1 MKSNILLLITAIIWG
16 FAFVAQRAGMEYL
29 GPFLFNA
36 IRFAL
41 GSASLIPL
49 LIYNKKRKFKKEK
62 LLAFN
67 NKHYV
72 YGSIVMGVVLFIAS
86 TFQQTGIVYT
96 DAGKAGFITGLY
108 IILVPIFGL
117 FIGQNTSKVTWIGAI
132 VAIAGLYFLSVTENF
147 TIHIGDLLVLV
158 SAIFWAAQ
166 ILIVGFLSVRVDAIQ
181 LAFAQ
186 FLICAI
192 LSFIVSFFTEIISL
206 PDIINATVP
215 ILYAGLCSVGI
226 AYTLQI
232 VAQKTAHPANAAII
246 MSLESV
252 FAVIGGW
259 LVLSESIPFR
269 GLFGCALMLCGMI
282 ISQLPVKSVTSRTKQ
297 F

>member
-49 LIYNKKRKFKKEK
+49 LLYNKKRKFKEEK
-62 LLAFN
+62 LLALE
-67 NKHYV
+67 NKHYL
-72 YGSIVMGVVLFIAS
+72 YGSIVMGIVLFIAS
-86 TFQQTGIVYT
+86 TFQQMGIVYT

-117 FIGQNTSKVTWIGAI
+117 FIGQNTSKVTWIGAV
-132 VAIAGLYFLSVTENF
+132 VAIVGLYFLSVTENF
-147 TIHIGDLLVLV
+147 KIDIGDLLVLI
-158 SAIFWAAQ
+158 SAIFWAVQ

-186 FLICAI
+186 FLICSI
-192 LSFIVSFFTEIISL
+192 LSLIAALSTEIISL
-206 PDIINATVP
+206 TDIINATIP

-259 LVLSESIPFR
+259 LVLSENIPLR

-282 ISQLPVKSVTSRTKQ
+282 ISQLPVRSTASRVA
-297 F
+297 

>member
-1 MKSNILLLITAIIWG
+1 LI
-16 FAFVAQRAGMEYL
+16 
-29 GPFLFNA
+29 
-36 IRFAL
+36 
-41 GSASLIPL
+41 
-49 LIYNKKRKFKKEK
+49 
-62 LLAFN
+62 
-67 NKHYV
+67 
-72 YGSIVMGVVLFIAS
+72 
-86 TFQQTGIVYT
+86 
-96 DAGKAGFITGLY
+96 
-108 IILVPIFGL
+108 
-117 FIGQNTSKVTWIGAI
+117 
-132 VAIAGLYFLSVTENF
+132 
-147 TIHIGDLLVLV
+147 

-282 ISQLPVKSVTSRTKQ
+282 ISQLPVKSVTSRTT
-297 F
+297 

>member
-117 FIGQNTSKVTWIGAI
+117 FIGQSTSKVTWIGAT
-132 VAIAGLYFLSVTENF
+132 VAIAGLHFLSVTENF
-147 TIHIGDLLVLV
+147 TIHIGDLLVLI
-158 SAIFWAAQ
+158 SAIFWATQ

-192 LSFIVSFFTEIISL
+192 LSFIVSLFTEIISL

-282 ISQLPVKSVTSRTKQ
+282 ISQLPVKSVTSRTK
-297 F
+297 

>member
-36 IRFAL
+36 IRFVL

-72 YGSIVMGVVLFIAS
+72 YGSIIMGIILFIAS
-86 TFQQTGIVYT
+86 TFQQMGIVYT

-117 FIGQNTSKVTWIGAI
+117 FVGQSTSKVTWIGAV

-147 TIHIGDLLVLV
+147 TIDIGDFLVLI

-166 ILIVGFLSVRVDAIQ
+166 ILIVGFLSVRVDSIQ
-181 LAFAQ
+181 LAFTQ
-186 FLICAI
+186 FLICSL
-192 LSFIVSFFTEIISL
+192 LSFIAALFTEIISL
-206 PDIINATVP
+206 AAIIDATIP

-259 LVLSESIPFR
+259 LVLSESIPLR
-269 GLFGCALMLCGMI
+269 GLFGCGLMLLGMI
-282 ISQLPVKSVTSRTKQ
+282 ISQLPIKSVQIKKE
-297 F
+297 

>member
-1 MKSNILLLITAIIWG
+1 MKSNVLLLITAIIWG

-36 IRFAL
+36 IRFVL

-72 YGSIVMGVVLFIAS
+72 YGSIIMGIVLFIAS
-86 TFQQTGIVYT
+86 TFQQMGIVYT

-117 FIGQNTSKVTWIGAI
+117 FVGQSTSKVTWIGAV

-147 TIHIGDLLVLV
+147 TIDIGDFLVLI

-166 ILIVGFLSVRVDAIQ
+166 ILIVGFLSVRVDSIQ
-181 LAFAQ
+181 LAFTQ
-186 FLICAI
+186 FLICSL
-192 LSFIVSFFTEIISL
+192 LSFIAALFTEIISL
-206 PDIINATVP
+206 AAIIDATIP

-259 LVLSESIPFR
+259 LVLSESIPLR
-269 GLFGCALMLCGMI
+269 GLFGCGLMLLGMI
-282 ISQLPVKSVTSRTKQ
+282 ISQLPIKSVQIKNE
-297 F
+297 

>member
-36 IRFAL
+36 IRFVL

-72 YGSIVMGVVLFIAS
+72 YGSIIMGIVLFIAS
-86 TFQQTGIVYT
+86 TFQQMGIVYT

-117 FIGQNTSKVTWIGAI
+117 FVGQSTSKVTWIGAV

-147 TIHIGDLLVLV
+147 TIDIGDFLVLI

-166 ILIVGFLSVRVDAIQ
+166 ILIVGFLSVRVDSIQ
-181 LAFAQ
+181 LAFTQ
-186 FLICAI
+186 FLICSL
-192 LSFIVSFFTEIISL
+192 LSFIAALFTEIINL
-206 PDIINATVP
+206 TDIIDATIP

-259 LVLSESIPFR
+259 LVLSESIPLR
-269 GLFGCALMLCGMI
+269 GLFGCGLMLLGMI
-282 ISQLPVKSVTSRTKQ
+282 ISQLPIKSVQIKKE
-297 F
+297 

>member
-36 IRFAL
+36 IRFVL

-72 YGSIVMGVVLFIAS
+72 YGSIIMGIVLFIAS
-86 TFQQTGIVYT
+86 AFQQMGIVYT

-117 FIGQNTSKVTWIGAI
+117 FVGQSTSKVTWIGAV

-147 TIHIGDLLVLV
+147 TIDIGDFLVLI

-166 ILIVGFLSVRVDAIQ
+166 ILIVGFLSVRVDSIQ
-181 LAFAQ
+181 LAFTQ
-186 FLICAI
+186 FLICSL
-192 LSFIVSFFTEIISL
+192 LSFIAALFTEIINL
-206 PDIINATVP
+206 TDIIDATIP

-259 LVLSESIPFR
+259 LVLSESIPLR
-269 GLFGCALMLCGMI
+269 GLFGCGLMLLGMI
-282 ISQLPVKSVTSRTKQ
+282 ISQLPIKSVQIKKE
-297 F
+297 

>member
-1 MKSNILLLITAIIWG
+1 MKSNILLLITAVIWG

-49 LIYNKKRKFKKEK
+49 LIYNKKRTFKNEK
-62 LLAFN
+62 LLAFD
-67 NKHYV
+67 NKYFI
-72 YGSIVMGVVLFIAS
+72 YGSLVIGLVLFIAS
-86 TFQQTGIVYT
+86 TFQQMGIVYT
-96 DAGKAGFITGLY
+96 EAGKSGFITGLY

-117 FIGQNTSKVTWIGAI
+117 FIGQNTSKVTWAGAV

-147 TIHIGDLLVLV
+147 TIDIGDLLVLI
-158 SAIFWAAQ
+158 SAIFWAVQ

-181 LAFAQ
+181 LAFTQ
-186 FLICAI
+186 FVICSV
-192 LSFIVSFFTEIISL
+192 LSFIAAMFTEIINL
-206 PDIINATVP
+206 TDIVNAAIP

-259 LVLSESIPFR
+259 LVLDETIPFR
-269 GLFGCALMLCGMI
+269 GLFGCGLMLCGMI
-282 ISQLPVKSVTSRTKQ
+282 ISQLPVKSIQIKNK
-297 F
+297 

>member
-36 IRFAL
+36 IRFVL

-72 YGSIVMGVVLFIAS
+72 YGSIIMGIVLFIAS
-86 TFQQTGIVYT
+86 TFQQIGIVYT

-117 FIGQNTSKVTWIGAI
+117 FVGQSTSKVTWIGAV

-147 TIHIGDLLVLV
+147 TIDIGDFLVLI

-166 ILIVGFLSVRVDAIQ
+166 ILIVGFLSVRVDSIQ
-181 LAFAQ
+181 LAFTQ
-186 FLICAI
+186 FLICSL
-192 LSFIVSFFTEIISL
+192 LSFIAALFTEIINL
-206 PDIINATVP
+206 TDIINAIIP

-259 LVLSESIPFR
+259 LVLSESIPLR
-269 GLFGCALMLCGMI
+269 GLFGCGLMLLGMI
-282 ISQLPVKSVTSRTKQ
+282 ISQLPIKSVQIKNE
-297 F
+297 

>member
-36 IRFAL
+36 IRFVL

-72 YGSIVMGVVLFIAS
+72 YGSIIMGIVLFIAS
-86 TFQQTGIVYT
+86 TFQQMGIVYT

-117 FIGQNTSKVTWIGAI
+117 FVGQSTSKVTWIGAV

-147 TIHIGDLLVLV
+147 TIDIGDFLVLI

-166 ILIVGFLSVRVDAIQ
+166 ILIVGFLSVRVDSIQ
-181 LAFAQ
+181 LAFTQ
-186 FLICAI
+186 FLICSL
-192 LSFIVSFFTEIISL
+192 LSFIAALFTEIINL
-206 PDIINATVP
+206 TDIINAIIP

-259 LVLSESIPFR
+259 LVLSESIPLR
-269 GLFGCALMLCGMI
+269 GLFGCGLMLLGMI
-282 ISQLPVKSVTSRTKQ
+282 ISQLPIKSVQIKKE
-297 F
+297 

>member
-36 IRFAL
+36 IRFVL

-72 YGSIVMGVVLFIAS
+72 YGSIIMGIVLFIAS
-86 TFQQTGIVYT
+86 TFQQIGIVYT

-117 FIGQNTSKVTWIGAI
+117 FVGQSTSKVTWIGAV

-147 TIHIGDLLVLV
+147 TIDIGDFLVLI

-166 ILIVGFLSVRVDAIQ
+166 ILIVGFLSVRVDSIQ
-181 LAFAQ
+181 LAFTQ
-186 FLICAI
+186 FLICSL
-192 LSFIVSFFTEIISL
+192 LSFIAALFTEIINL
-206 PDIINATVP
+206 TDIINAIIP

-259 LVLSESIPFR
+259 LVLSESIPLR
-269 GLFGCALMLCGMI
+269 GLFGCGLMLLGMI
-282 ISQLPVKSVTSRTKQ
+282 ISQFPIKSVQIKKE
-297 F
+297 

>member
-36 IRFAL
+36 IRFVL

-72 YGSIVMGVVLFIAS
+72 YGSIIMGIVLFIAS
-86 TFQQTGIVYT
+86 TFQQMGIVYT

-117 FIGQNTSKVTWIGAI
+117 FVGQSTSKVTWIGAV

-147 TIHIGDLLVLV
+147 TIDIGDFLVLI
-158 SAIFWAAQ
+158 SAIFWAVQ
-166 ILIVGFLSVRVDAIQ
+166 ILIVGFLSVRVDSIQ
-181 LAFAQ
+181 LAFTQ
-186 FLICAI
+186 FLICSL
-192 LSFIVSFFTEIISL
+192 LSFIAALFTEIINL
-206 PDIINATVP
+206 TDIIDATIP

-259 LVLSESIPFR
+259 LVLSESIPLR
-269 GLFGCALMLCGMI
+269 GLFGCGLMLLGMI
-282 ISQLPVKSVTSRTKQ
+282 ISQLPIKSVQIKNE
-297 F
+297 

>member
-1 MKSNILLLITAIIWG
+1 MKSNVLLLITAIIWG

-36 IRFAL
+36 IRFVL

-72 YGSIVMGVVLFIAS
+72 YGSIIMGIVLFIAS
-86 TFQQTGIVYT
+86 TFQQMGIVYT

-117 FIGQNTSKVTWIGAI
+117 FVGQSTSKVTWIGAV

-147 TIHIGDLLVLV
+147 TIDIGDFLVLI

-166 ILIVGFLSVRVDAIQ
+166 ILIVGFLSVRVDSIQ
-181 LAFAQ
+181 LAFTQ
-186 FLICAI
+186 FLICSL
-192 LSFIVSFFTEIISL
+192 LSFIAALFTEIINL
-206 PDIINATVP
+206 TDIIDATIP

-259 LVLSESIPFR
+259 LVLSESIPLR
-269 GLFGCALMLCGMI
+269 GLFGCGLMLLGMI
-282 ISQLPVKSVTSRTKQ
+282 ISQLPIKSVQIKKE
-297 F
+297 

>member
-62 LLAFN
+62 LLAFS

-72 YGSIVMGVVLFIAS
+72 YGSIAMGIVLFIAS
-86 TFQQTGIVYT
+86 TFQQMGIVYT

-117 FIGQNTSKVTWIGAI
+117 FIGQSTSKVTWIGAV

-147 TIHIGDLLVLV
+147 TIDIGDLLVLI
-158 SAIFWAAQ
+158 SAIFWAVQ
-166 ILIVGFLSVRVDAIQ
+166 ILIVGFLSIRVDAIQ
-181 LAFAQ
+181 LAFTQ
-186 FLICAI
+186 FVICSFLSLIAA
-192 LSFIVSFFTEIISL
+192 LFTEIINL
-206 PDIINATVP
+206 TDIINAAIP

-259 LVLSESIPFR
+259 LVLSEIIPVR
-269 GLFGCALMLCGMI
+269 GLIGCALMLFGMI
-282 ISQLPVKSVTSRTKQ
+282 ISQLPVKSFSPKTIQ
-297 F
+297 

>member
-62 LLAFN
+62 LLALN
-67 NKHYV
+67 SKHFI
-72 YGSIVMGVVLFIAS
+72 YGGIAMGMVLFIAS
-86 TFQQTGIVYT
+86 TFQQMGIVYT

-117 FIGQNTSKVTWIGAI
+117 FVGQSTSKVTWIGAV
-132 VAIAGLYFLSVTENF
+132 VAIVGLYFLSVTSNF
-147 TIHIGDLLVLV
+147 KIDFGDLLVLI

-166 ILIVGFLSVRVDAIQ
+166 ILIVGFLSVRIDAIQ
-181 LAFAQ
+181 LAFTQ
-186 FLICAI
+186 FLICSI
-192 LSFIVSFFTEIISL
+192 LSFIAALFIEVINLT
-206 PDIINATVP
+206 DIIHATVP

-259 LVLSESIPFR
+259 LVLDETIPFR
-269 GLFGCALMLCGMI
+269 GLFGCSLMLFGMI
-282 ISQLPVKSVTSRTKQ
+282 ISQLPVKSTSIKNNR
-297 F
+297 

>member
-62 LLAFN
+62 LLAFH

-72 YGSIVMGVVLFIAS
+72 CGSIAMGVVLFIAS

-117 FIGQNTSKVTWIGAI
+117 FIGQSTSKVTWIGAI

-147 TIHIGDLLVLV
+147 TIHIGDLLVLI

-192 LSFIVSFFTEIISL
+192 LSFIVSLFTEIISL

>member
-49 LIYNKKRKFKKEK
+49 LLYNKKRKFKEEK
-62 LLAFN
+62 LLALE
-67 NKHYV
+67 NKHYL
-72 YGSIVMGVVLFIAS
+72 YGSIVMGIVLFIAS
-86 TFQQTGIVYT
+86 TFQQMGIVYT

-117 FIGQNTSKVTWIGAI
+117 FIGQNTSKVTWIGAV
-132 VAIAGLYFLSVTENF
+132 VAIVGLYFLSVTENF
-147 TIHIGDLLVLV
+147 KIDIGDLLVLI
-158 SAIFWAAQ
+158 SAIFWAVQ

-186 FLICAI
+186 FLICSI
-192 LSFIVSFFTEIISL
+192 LSLIAALSTEIISL
-206 PDIINATVP
+206 TDIINATIP

-259 LVLSESIPFR
+259 LVLSESIPVR

-282 ISQLPVKSVTSRTKQ
+282 ISQIPVKSTTSRVA
-297 F
+297 

>member
-36 IRFAL
+36 IRFVL

-62 LLAFN
+62 LLALN

-72 YGSIVMGVVLFIAS
+72 YGSIIMGIVLFIAS
-86 TFQQTGIVYT
+86 TFQQMGIVYT

-117 FIGQNTSKVTWIGAI
+117 FVGQSTSKVTWIGAV

-147 TIHIGDLLVLV
+147 TIDIGDFLVLI

-166 ILIVGFLSVRVDAIQ
+166 ILIVGFLSVRVNSIQ
-181 LAFAQ
+181 LAFTQ
-186 FLICAI
+186 FLICSL
-192 LSFIVSFFTEIISL
+192 LSFIAALFTEIINL
-206 PDIINATVP
+206 TDIINAIIP

-232 VAQKTAHPANAAII
+232 VAQKT
-246 MSLESV
+246 
-252 FAVIGGW
+252 
-259 LVLSESIPFR
+259 
-269 GLFGCALMLCGMI
+269 
-282 ISQLPVKSVTSRTKQ
+282 
-297 F
+297 

>member
-36 IRFAL
+36 IRFVL

-62 LLAFN
+62 LLSFN

-72 YGSIVMGVVLFIAS
+72 YGSIIMGIVLFIAS
-86 TFQQTGIVYT
+86 AFQQMGIVYT

-117 FIGQNTSKVTWIGAI
+117 FVGQSTSKVTWIGAV

-147 TIHIGDLLVLV
+147 TIDIGDFLVLI

-166 ILIVGFLSVRVDAIQ
+166 ILIVGFLSVRVDSIQ
-181 LAFAQ
+181 LAFTQ
-186 FLICAI
+186 FLICSL
-192 LSFIVSFFTEIISL
+192 LSFIAALFTEIINL
-206 PDIINATVP
+206 TDIIDATIP

-259 LVLSESIPFR
+259 LVLSESIPLR
-269 GLFGCALMLCGMI
+269 GLFGCGLMLLGMI
-282 ISQLPVKSVTSRTKQ
+282 ISQLPIKSVQIKKE
-297 F
+297 